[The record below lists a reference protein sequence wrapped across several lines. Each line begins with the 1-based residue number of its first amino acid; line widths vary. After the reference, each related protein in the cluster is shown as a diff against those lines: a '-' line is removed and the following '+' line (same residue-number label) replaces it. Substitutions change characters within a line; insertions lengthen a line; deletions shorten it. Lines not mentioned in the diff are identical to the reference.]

1 MIKIEK
7 TANCCGCTACA
18 SICNHNAITMQP
30 DALGFLY
37 PVVDE
42 NKCTDCGLC
51 ENVCAFNNNYDRSQ
65 NLPQPIAYAAR
76 HKDMHEVETSRS
88 GAAFIAISDWIL
100 EQGGV
105 VVWGWVYRSFQGS
118 A

>member
-42 NKCTDCGLC
+42 NKCTDCGL
-51 ENVCAFNNNYDRSQ
+51 S
-65 NLPQPIAYAAR
+65 LIPQHYYKIFFLS
-76 HKDMHEVETSRS
+76 T
-88 GAAFIAISDWIL
+88 
-100 EQGGV
+100 
-105 VVWGWVYRSFQGS
+105 
-118 A
+118 

>member
-51 ENVCAFNNNYDRSQ
+51 ENVC
-65 NLPQPIAYAAR
+65 
-76 HKDMHEVETSRS
+76 
-88 GAAFIAISDWIL
+88 
-100 EQGGV
+100 
-105 VVWGWVYRSFQGS
+105 
-118 A
+118 